1 MSNEQKTLWYSLPY
15 TRDYATV
22 YTSSGETLIA
32 TMKAEHAAQIVRC
45 VNNHDALVA
54 ALETVLANA
63 PEPYCAITRAV
74 DRQVREA
81 LAAARGEL

>member
-1 MSNEQKTLWYSLPY
+1 MSNEMNLPWKLQPLG
-15 TRDYATV
+15 RGQAEVLDNF
-22 YTSSGETLIA
+22 GRLIL
-32 TMKAEHAAQIVRC
+32 TMPLHLAAHIVKC
-45 VNNHDALVA
+45 VNNHNALVE
-54 ALETVLANA
+54 ALETVLANS